1 VALLLIARRP
11 DKGYIVGRHWVVFIQ
26 ISSAA
31 GKSELPPTHKYI
43 TRRIYMKSFKK
54 LLLSLLQDESGQ
66 DLIEY
71 ALVAGL
77 IGLAA
82 VVAMG
87 SLGTK
92 ISDAFN
98 SVGSQL
104 TSAT

>member
-1 VALLLIARRP
+1 
-11 DKGYIVGRHWVVFIQ
+11 
-26 ISSAA
+26 
-31 GKSELPPTHKYI
+31 
-43 TRRIYMKSFKK
+43 MKSSKK
-54 LLLSLLQDESGQ
+54 LFLSLLHDESGQ

-92 ISDAFN
+92 ISDAFAA
-98 SVGSQL
+98 VGSQL